1 MKCLF
6 SLNLLFASLIL
17 GATGAPTPTKR
28 DVFVP
33 PILAP
38 YAPTVHFVDVTN
50 ALAKR
55 DVFVPPILYPHAG
68 TVWYSFQYH
77 NVTWCDTTGAPADI
91 SNEALLLLAKGGVE
105 APFILAK
112 GFDLRLGRV
121 TIQVPYVFAGT
132 DYQLVLFGDSGNLSP
147 VFTIESDTSE

>member
-1 MKCLF
+1 
-6 SLNLLFASLIL
+6 
-17 GATGAPTPTKR
+17 
-28 DVFVP
+28 
-33 PILAP
+33 
-38 YAPTVHFVDVTN
+38 
-50 ALAKR
+50 AKR

-77 NVTWCDTTGAPADI
+77 NVTWDTTGAPADI

-105 APFILAK
+105 APFILAE

-121 TIQVPYVFAGT
+121 TIQVPYVFAGA

-147 VFTIESDTSE
+147 VFTIES